1 MRPIRTLVVIA
12 SEGEAKFMKNEGVGK
27 GLQEVSGVT
36 IDVLNP
42 EAHEFA
48 DDPGR
53 NSAAPGMGRHAFDP
67 ETPERDHKR
76 REFASLVAERVKALW
91 DKGDYDRIVL
101 AAPPKML
108 GELRGRLETLS
119 DKIYAEV
126 DKDLV
131 NTPVRELPDRFAD
144 VAAF

>member
-1 MRPIRTLVVIA
+1 VIA

-27 GLQEVSGVT
+27 GLEEVASVT

-53 NSAAPGMGRHAFDP
+53 NTAAPGMGRHAFDP
-67 ETPERDHKR
+67 DTPEREHKR
-76 REFASLVAERVKALW
+76 REFADVVAERLKKLW
-91 DKGDYDRIVL
+91 DKGGYHRIVV

-108 GELRGRLETLS
+108 GELRGRMGPLAE
-119 DKIYAEV
+119 KIYAEV

-131 NTPVRELPDRFAD
+131 NTPVRELPERFAD